1 MPPRVIFV
9 IMNLPRSTVLLCL
22 TTSLCV
28 AQVRARNVVLFL
40 GDAGG
45 IPTLSAA
52 SIYGYQ
58 APQKLYVQRMA
69 HIGLS
74 DTSASNSWVT
84 DSAAGMTAIVT
95 GHKVGNGVL
104 SQTPEGEPLKTI
116 LEYAEEKGLS
126 TGVVSN
132 MNMADATP
140 AACYSHVDSRKKFG
154 EIFSQVWTPRF
165 GDGVDFMFG
174 GGRSR
179 ITESLK
185 EMNVDVEEKLRA
197 SGRPYYPSLSDVPA
211 DGRKAVVLVDGNDFP
226 VDQATAKAIHLL
238 SRNPKGYFLMVEWDL
253 HPTRPEKALQTVLEF
268 DRLIEKTAKEL
279 AGPDT
284 LIIFVADHSFD
295 FRLRSGKRSQP
306 LSLPEDAKESAAG
319 KFDVAVG
326 TSHTGEEVLVAAQ
339 GPGSERIQGFMPN
352 TAIFQ
357 VMLSAFGWAAR

>member
-104 SQTPEGEPLKTI
+104 SQTPEGEP
-116 LEYAEEKGLS
+116 
-126 TGVVSN
+126 
-132 MNMADATP
+132 
-140 AACYSHVDSRKKFG
+140 
-154 EIFSQVWTPRF
+154 
-165 GDGVDFMFG
+165 
-174 GGRSR
+174 
-179 ITESLK
+179 
-185 EMNVDVEEKLRA
+185 
-197 SGRPYYPSLSDVPA
+197 
-211 DGRKAVVLVDGNDFP
+211 
-226 VDQATAKAIHLL
+226 
-238 SRNPKGYFLMVEWDL
+238 
-253 HPTRPEKALQTVLEF
+253 
-268 DRLIEKTAKEL
+268 
-279 AGPDT
+279 
-284 LIIFVADHSFD
+284 
-295 FRLRSGKRSQP
+295 
-306 LSLPEDAKESAAG
+306 
-319 KFDVAVG
+319 
-326 TSHTGEEVLVAAQ
+326 
-339 GPGSERIQGFMPN
+339 
-352 TAIFQ
+352 
-357 VMLSAFGWAAR
+357 